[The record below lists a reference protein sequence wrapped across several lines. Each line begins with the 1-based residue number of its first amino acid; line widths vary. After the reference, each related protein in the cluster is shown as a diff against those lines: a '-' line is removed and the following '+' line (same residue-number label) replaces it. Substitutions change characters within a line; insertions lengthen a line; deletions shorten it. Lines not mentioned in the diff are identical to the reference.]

1 MKTMIAFCLVL
12 LVALV
17 TSFTAEVNNS
27 AKVKI
32 TVTASSPT
40 TFDMLQNDKTVKGLS
55 TPFEVKVSGIEN
67 KFIFKSSDFKSV
79 LKINIER
86 GDDEKIST
94 DWPVTVVLIDDEKI
108 SSFGMF

>member
-1 MKTMIAFCLVL
+1 MIAFCLVL

-17 TSFTAEVNNS
+17 TSFTGEVKNS

-32 TVTASSPT
+32 TVTASRPT
-40 TFDMLQNDKTVKGLS
+40 SFDMFQNDKVVKGLS
-55 TPFEVKVSGIEN
+55 TPYEMKVEAVEN
-67 KFIFKSSDFKSV
+67 KFIFKSSDSKSV

-86 GDDEKIST
+86 GKDEKIST

-108 SSFGMF
+108 SSIGMF